1 MSMLMKGDVLKR
13 AVLVLLLAIGL
24 FSVPWWASYYQV
36 TLIRDGLILGC
47 LALSLDFLWGK
58 AGLPSFGH
66 AAFFGLGGYI
76 YAIVG
81 TRLDPAYGPLLGV
94 LAAVAGGAG
103 FGLFLGVFLLR
114 AGVRGSLF
122 LIVTVALTQIGR
134 QVAIS
139 WSVVTGGDAGLVSVP
154 PLGFRAFSTDWV
166 LFDPASQCWFASALS
181 LSLLS
186 ALWLATRGRF
196 GRILSAIANDETRA
210 VTLGINASWQ
220 LTTALTISTT
230 SIAALAGAVYVSM
243 VGVMVPDLIGPL
255 FSIEIVV
262 WVFVGG
268 LGTLLG
274 PFVGTFLVWRLSQE
288 ISSYNP
294 ILWPLAIGAFFV
306 IVPFLFPQGVLN
318 MGSALALRLRSKK
331 SGLA

>member
-1 MSMLMKGDVLKR
+1 MWIKKNEVTMRVVL
-13 AVLVLLLAIGL
+13 ALLIAIGL
-24 FSVPWWASYYQV
+24 FSVPSWATYYQV
-36 TLIRDGLILGC
+36 TLIRDGLLLGC
-47 LALSLDFLWGK
+47 LALSLDFLWGR

-66 AAFFGLGGYI
+66 AAFFGVGGYI
-76 YAIVG
+76 YAVVA
-81 TRLDPAYGPLLGV
+81 TRLDPAYASLLGV

-134 QVAIS
+134 QIAIS

-154 PLGFRAFSTDWV
+154 PLGFSVFSTEWV
-166 LFDPASQCWFASALS
+166 LLDPTTQSWFASALS
-181 LSLLS
+181 LCLLS
-186 ALWLATRGRF
+186 GLWLAMRGRF
-196 GRILSAIANDETRA
+196 GRILSAIASDERRA
-210 VTLGINASWQ
+210 LTLGINASWQ
-220 LTTALTISTT
+220 LMIALSIST

-243 VGVMVPDLIGPL
+243 IGVMVPDLIGPL
-255 FSIEIVV
+255 FSIEVVV

-274 PFVGTFLVWRLSQE
+274 SFVGTFLVWRLSQE
-288 ISSYNP
+288 VSSFNP

-306 IVPFLFPQGVLN
+306 TVPFLFPRGVLSV
-318 MGSALALRLRSKK
+318 GSTLGLWLRSKRRE
-331 SGLA
+331 AA

>member
-1 MSMLMKGDVLKR
+1 MWIKKNEVTMRVVLP
-13 AVLVLLLAIGL
+13 LLLAIGL
-24 FSVPWWASYYQV
+24 FSVPSWATYYQV
-36 TLIRDGLILGC
+36 TLIRDGLLLGC
-47 LALSLDFLWGK
+47 LALSLDFLWGR

-76 YAIVG
+76 YAVVA
-81 TRLDPAYGPLLGV
+81 THLDPAYASLLGV

-134 QVAIS
+134 QIAIS

-154 PLGFRAFSTDWV
+154 PLGFSVFSTEWV
-166 LFDPASQCWFASALS
+166 LLDPTTQSWFASALS
-181 LSLLS
+181 LCLLS
-186 ALWLATRGRF
+186 GLWLAMRGRF
-196 GRILSAIANDETRA
+196 GRILSAIASDERRA
-210 VTLGINASWQ
+210 LTLGINASWQ
-220 LTTALTISTT
+220 LTIALTIST

-243 VGVMVPDLIGPL
+243 IGVMVPDLIGPL
-255 FSIEIVV
+255 FSIEVVV

-274 PFVGTFLVWRLSQE
+274 SFVGTFLVWRLSQE
-288 ISSYNP
+288 VSSFNP

-306 IVPFLFPQGVLN
+306 MVPFLFPHGVLSA
-318 MGSALALRLRSKK
+318 GSTLGLWLRTKRREAS
-331 SGLA
+331 

>member
-1 MSMLMKGDVLKR
+1 MLLNGDIWIR
-13 AVLVLLLAIGL
+13 AALVLLIAAGL
-24 FSVPWWASYYQV
+24 FSVPFWASYYQI

-66 AAFFGLGGYI
+66 AAFFELGGYI
-76 YAIVG
+76 YAIVA
-81 TRLDPAYGPLLGV
+81 THLVPSYGPIVGLFG
-94 LAAVAGGAG
+94 AIAGGAA
-103 FGLFLGVFLLR
+103 FGLFLGMFLLR

-139 WSVVTGGDAGLVSVP
+139 WSAMTGGDAGLVSVP
-154 PLGFRAFSTDWV
+154 ALGFKALSTEWV
-166 LFDPASQCWFASALS
+166 LFDPASQIWFATALS

-186 ALWLATRGRF
+186 VLWLVAQGRY
-196 GRILSAIANDETRA
+196 GRILAAIADDETRA
-210 VTLGINASWQ
+210 QTLGINASWQ
-220 LTTALTISTT
+220 LTIALTIST
-230 SIAALAGAVYVSM
+230 SIAATAGAVYVSM
-243 VGVMVPDLIGPL
+243 AGVMVPDLIGPV
-255 FSIEIVV
+255 FSIEVVV

-274 PFVGTFLVWRLSQE
+274 PFIGTFLVWRLSQE

-294 ILWPLAIGAFFV
+294 VVWPFAIGAFFV
-306 IVPFLFPQGVLN
+306 AVPFLFPSGVL
-318 MGSALALRLRSKK
+318 SAGKMLALRLLTKRND
-331 SGLA
+331 AR